1 MCADGTDLCNG
12 RPGSS
17 CNEPLDVPPQLHRS
31 LAVLTMVAVEDA
43 VHSIRAGACT
53 VQVKPIWIPCLV
65 VALLLVALIVR
76 YRRGAHLYVLEQ
88 KRRQERLDAHRFLQ
102 EVAPV
107 LCARM

>member
-1 MCADGTDLCNG
+1 MSRSMYHHTSTT
-12 RPGSS
+12 REQRSS
-17 CNEPLDVPPQLHRS
+17 
-31 LAVLTMVAVEDA
+31 VAAAADA

-88 KRRQERLDAHRFLQ
+88 KRRQERLEAHRFLQ
-102 EVAPV
+102 EVALSA
-107 LCARM
+107 LCKNATSAVHAVTVT

>member
-1 MCADGTDLCNG
+1 MA
-12 RPGSS
+12 
-17 CNEPLDVPPQLHRS
+17 
-31 LAVLTMVAVEDA
+31 DA

-88 KRRQERLDAHRFLQ
+88 KRRQERLEAHRFLQ
-102 EVAPV
+102 EVALSA
-107 LCARM
+107 LCKSVTSAVHAVTVT